1 MPKTIFTESQ
11 KKAHDIRRHLSV
23 TANAGSGK
31 TTVLVS
37 RFIDI
42 LLNTDTK
49 IDEIV
54 AITFTEKAASELKKK
69 IADTLNGFLQSE
81 KSLDRLKK
89 IEDISNHLPSAN
101 VSTIHSFCSKI
112 LRQFPV
118 EANVD
123 FGFAILDGVDQEI
136 LEQESIQ
143 ESIAAWLSDSSD
155 YRYNELA
162 LVLRTLGRNKL
173 QNFIKLFLGKREQ
186 VERLLTEDGILS
198 AEKSDDDILKYWDGI
213 SRSQILSTIINSGW
227 KDAAEK
233 ILKAGNSKKANEIL
247 QTLNDWHAAET
258 DDHKINKFGEIIEGM
273 LTQKGE
279 LRADI
284 FGRGV
289 DNLSVNNLASIL
301 KDVWES
307 SNELIVVY
315 RSDKKNEHHKIL
327 LNITRVI
334 LSLYKD
340 ALKNYELKKSE
351 KSYLDYEDLQLKTYE
366 MLKSSE
372 VQQKLAS
379 RFKYIMVDEYQDTN
393 LLQYEIFRKLLFD
406 LQSGNLFIVGDPKQ
420 SIYGFRNAEVEVF
433 EKTKQDIIH
442 SHGIDNEIR
451 WQGET
456 VSSTTEE
463 RKGKI
468 VLAESFRLLT
478 DIVCFVN
485 VVFAKVLVG
494 GSHQYEVEYNE
505 LIKCRKN
512 SASGKVELL
521 LLKPSNEKEKI
532 IENECEAIARRI
544 INLFQTKYQIYDAAE
559 TPNDF
564 RFKDAAILLRSRTN
578 LKKLELTLN
587 KYKIPYIITGGIGF
601 YQTQEIYDFYNYFQF
616 LLNRHNDVALV
627 GLLRSP
633 FFTLSDAE
641 LFDIANQSN
650 GSDFWSK
657 LISFIQTENV
667 SDNAKRAVNILSD
680 NISYASRL
688 PIPLLVQK
696 IFRQTGW
703 LGTIAGLQR
712 GEQGRLNVDKLLRLA
727 RDFEGKGFA
736 NLFDFVERLKTLI
749 KGEQREGQASIES
762 EGDAVQIMTIH
773 SAKGLEFPVVFV
785 PFLDKKFKYD
795 NAPYIDSK
803 VGIGFQAMEENSN
816 DKKIDPLIYR
826 FLKQQSH
833 LKIEAEEKRI
843 FYVACTRAKDMLVL
857 SGCLPSNSP
866 SALKWVL
873 GSINLNADE
882 IEQGEHIVDNLKV
895 KTFNYKLKLQVY
907 TSPEQ
912 IEIQTDVVSSVESEK
927 TIGDILIESRQG
939 QIRSNFFSATQ
950 IQTFKDCP
958 TKYFLKYQLG
968 MPEFELRSIKFHEED
983 DPNDRIYGGIV
994 GSITHSVLE
1003 KYQSFNEEDIHNFIL
1018 QNLKSEFVIE
1028 DEKVNKVTNDILLQV
1043 KNYFESDFGKTI
1055 IQVPEYKT
1063 EFTLNTVF
1071 GEDYLTGTL
1080 DRLYKNQEGKW
1091 CILDYKTDN
1100 VTLNNIKNKADR
1112 YYWQMAFYSFL
1123 VARFWEVDEIE
1134 ATLVFTKYPDHPQI
1148 YKFRKDEIQNF
1159 ETDIIQVVE
1168 KIKSNQFTRN
1178 EEMCEYCNYQKE
1190 GKCICSV

>member
-1 MPKTIFTESQ
+1 MLNTIFTESQ
-11 KKAHDIRRHLSV
+11 KKAHDIKRHLSV

-42 LLNTDTK
+42 LLTTDTK

-123 FGFAILDGVDQEI
+123 FGFTILDGVDQEI

-155 YRYNELA
+155 KRYDEMG
-162 LVLRTLGRNKL
+162 LVLRTLGRHQL
-173 QNFIKLFLGKREQ
+173 QKFVKLFIRKREQ
-186 VERLLTEDGILS
+186 IERLLSDEGVLS
-198 AEKSDDDILKYWDGI
+198 AGKSDDDVIKFWDGI
-213 SRSQILSTIINSGW
+213 SRSQILSIVDHSNW
-227 KDAAEK
+227 KVAAEK
-233 ILKAGNSKKANEIL
+233 ILTAGNSKKANDIL
-247 QTLNDWHAAET
+247 QTLKSWHTIQT
-258 DDHKINKFGEIIEGM
+258 DDQKIIKFAEIIEGM

-284 FGRGV
+284 FGRGE
-289 DNLSVNNLASIL
+289 DNKSVNDLMPIIKN
-301 KDVWES
+301 VWELT
-307 SNELIVVY
+307 NELIVGY
-315 RSDKKNEHHKIL
+315 RSDKKDEHQRIL
-327 LNITRVI
+327 LNIIRVI

-340 ALKNYELKKSE
+340 TLKNYELKKSE
-351 KSYLDYEDLQLKTYE
+351 KSYLDYEDLMLKTYE
-366 MLKSSE
+366 LFKSSE
-372 VQQKLAS
+372 VRQKLS
-379 RFKYIMVDEYQDTN
+379 SKFKYIMVDEYQDTN
-393 LLQYEIFRKLLFD
+393 LLQYEIFRKLLYD

-433 EKTKQDIIH
+433 EKTKKDITQT
-442 SHGIDNEIR
+442 NMVEKEIV
-451 WQGET
+451 WNGEIIG
-456 VSSTTEE
+456 STTEE
-463 RKGKI
+463 RRGKI
-468 VLAESFRLLT
+468 VLAESFRLLS
-478 DIVCFVN
+478 DIVSFVN
-485 VVFAKVLVG
+485 VVFSKVLVE
-494 GSHQYEVEYNE
+494 GSNQYDVEYNE
-505 LIKCRKN
+505 LIRCRKN
-512 SASGKVELL
+512 SASGKVEML
-521 LLKPSNEKEKI
+521 LLKPLNEKEKN

-544 INLFQTKYQIYDAAE
+544 INLFQNKYQIYDAAE
-559 TPNDF
+559 KPNDF
-564 RFKDAAILLRSRTN
+564 RFKDAAILLRNRTN
-578 LKKLELTLN
+578 LKKLELALN
-587 KYKIPYIITGGIGF
+587 KYKIPYVITGGIGF

-633 FFTLSDAE
+633 FFIISDAE
-641 LFDIANQSN
+641 LFEIANHSE
-650 GSDFWSK
+650 GSDFWLK
-657 LISFIQTENV
+657 LISYIQTEKG
-667 SDNAKRAVNILSD
+667 SDNAKRAVNILND

-688 PIPLLVQK
+688 PIPLLVQR

-712 GEQGRLNVDKLLRLA
+712 GEQSRLNVDKLLRLA
-727 RDFEGKGFA
+727 REFEGKGFA
-736 NLFDFVERLKTLI
+736 NLYDFVERLKTLI
-749 KGEQREGQASIES
+749 KSEEREGQASIES
-762 EGDAVQIMTIH
+762 EGNAVQIMTIH

-795 NAPYIDSK
+795 DAPYIDCK

-833 LKIEAEEKRI
+833 LKTEAEEKRI

-857 SGCLPSNSP
+857 SGCLPENSH

-873 GSINLNADE
+873 ESLKLTSSE
-882 IEQGEHIVDNLKV
+882 IEQGEYTVEN
-895 KTFNYKLKLQVY
+895 FKLQVY
-907 TSPEQ
+907 TAPEQ
-912 IEIQTDVVSSVESEK
+912 LNIASEVARVVASEK
-927 TIGDILIESRQG
+927 LIGDILIDSLHG
-939 QIRSNFFSATQ
+939 QIRNNFFSATQ

-968 MPEFELRSIKFHEED
+968 MPEFEIRSIKFHEED

-1003 KYQSFNEEDIHNFIL
+1003 KYQSFSEEEIRSFIL

-1028 DEKVNKVTNDILLQV
+1028 DEKVSKVTYDILLQV
-1043 KNYFESDFGKTI
+1043 KNYFESDFGKNVN
-1055 IQVPEYKT
+1055 QLAEYKT

-1071 GEDYLTGTL
+1071 GEDFLTGTL
-1080 DRLYKNQEGKW
+1080 DRLYKKSDGKW

-1112 YYWQMAFYSFL
+1112 YYWQMAFYSIL
-1123 VARFWEVDEIE
+1123 VSRYLKVDEVE
-1134 ATLVFTKYPDHPQI
+1134 AALVFTKYPDHPQI
-1148 YKFRKDEIQNF
+1148 YKFSEDVIKKNETEIN
-1159 ETDIIQVVE
+1159 QVVE

-1178 EEMCEYCNYQKE
+1178 EEMCEYCNYQKD
-1190 GKCICSV
+1190 GKCISSV